1 MKTIY
6 SFLLVL
12 ILGSVGC
19 KKAIEEKIEQKQTDI
34 LVGIMTDGE
43 WKMTSFKENGVTDS
57 ILVGYTFKYYADYT
71 VDGTSTSGF
80 VKRGNWTGNA
90 ATQTTTCEFPADAGV
105 SLLKINGSWKITKN
119 SLIYVEAQQIVGNL
133 TKTMRLDKK

>member
-1 MKTIY
+1 MKIIY
-6 SFLLVL
+6 SLLIVS
-12 ILGSVGC
+12 ILGSFGC

-43 WKMTSFKENGVTDS
+43 WNMTSFKENGVTDS
-57 ILVGYTFKYYADYT
+57 NLVGYTFKYYSDYT
-71 VDGTSTSGF
+71 VDGKSPSGY

-90 ATQTTTCEFPADAGV
+90 VTQTTTCEFPADALPT
-105 SLLKINGSWKITKN
+105 LLKINGSWKITRN